1 MHLPVSILQGCGWKK
16 LRTFPFFRYNSFIYL
31 DKSISPKG
39 CFSMQVQGKFCLVPH
54 HLGIVTDSHRLSQIV
69 TDSHRLSQTSSTWLW
84 NDWVCHIFG
93 QDNKM
98 LGETQFQSQKDG
110 PFMLELPL
118 SIVLSSS
125 VLWDCEFS
133 TSAQIGHL
141 STGQWTFKCMKQQ
154 ASNQSIC
161 IWKLLCTYMTL
172 MRCAPFF
179 IITSA
184 ASSALC

>member
-1 MHLPVSILQGCGWKK
+1 MHTCPGSCNGVTFYQILCTSQSVSILQGSGWKACN
-16 LRTFPFFRYNSFIYL
+16 FFLSSITTAL
-31 DKSISPKG
+31 DWDKSSSPKG

-98 LGETQFQSQKDG
+98 LGERQFQSQKDG
-110 PFMLELPL
+110 PFMPKLPL

-133 TSAQIGHL
+133 TSAQIGQL
-141 STGQWTFKCMKQQ
+141 STEQWTFKCTKQ
-154 ASNQSIC
+154 
-161 IWKLLCTYMTL
+161 
-172 MRCAPFF
+172 
-179 IITSA
+179 
-184 ASSALC
+184 